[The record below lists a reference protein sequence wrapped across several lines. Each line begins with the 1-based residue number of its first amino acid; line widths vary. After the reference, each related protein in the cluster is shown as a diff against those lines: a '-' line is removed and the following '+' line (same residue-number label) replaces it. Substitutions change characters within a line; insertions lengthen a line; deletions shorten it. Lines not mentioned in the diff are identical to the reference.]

1 MSALLLFVSCQKE
14 KSAGESYETIVVDLE
29 QRKTVQ
35 EEAAF
40 AVVLKW
46 LASLSLLQLL
56 NLILDDFEHHNE
68 LLRLLAGKSK

>member
-1 MSALLLFVSCQKE
+1 MRNVFLVLSALLLFVSCQKE

-40 AVVLKW
+40 SDFSPC
-46 LASLSLLQLL
+46 ASVSHRW
-56 NLILDDFEHHNE
+56 I
-68 LLRLLAGKSK
+68 